1 MGSVPRI
8 ARWFRFLSSS
18 LSPFRSLIL
27 FSFLQQ
33 VKKQVSAVLRWQD
46 VLGDEGR
53 KIRPWKWQLSLLVRV
68 QGSNGERGSVSF
80 SSRPLPGTALSLCR
94 SHISHPLLIHM
105 SYKAYGW
112 YRNRRFCT
120 KMYDKYVCR
129 LSWLHWFFIA
139 VVIIGC
145 LCECGCVNP
154 KVCTEIS
161 EDSF

>member
-1 MGSVPRI
+1 MDSVPRI
-8 ARWFRFLSSS
+8 ARWFHFLSFS

-46 VLGDEGR
+46 LLRDEGR

-68 QGSNGERGSVSF
+68 QDSNGERGSIELF
-80 SSRPLPGTALSLCR
+80 IMSSALSLCF
-94 SHISHPLLIHM
+94 SHISHTLLIHI
-105 SYKAYGW
+105 SWKAYDW

-129 LSWLHWFFIA
+129 LSRSHGFLIA
-139 VVIIGC
+139 AIVIIVC

-154 KVCTEIS
+154 KVCTERS